1 MKISGVRY
9 FGEDFRF
16 HYGDINVEDGFFTA
30 IRERGGEESESCD
43 TILPG
48 MVDIHIHGNSG
59 LDFSDGDYEE
69 LKTIAR
75 YLAFAGTT
83 SFSATS
89 MTMPEDSLAKAY
101 RNAVRLRG
109 EAPPGCAVIRSIT
122 MEGPFFNEAKKGA
135 QAARYLRLP
144 DINMLRRLQEAA
156 DGMIR
161 IACVA
166 PELEGALEYIREA
179 RSAGYVVSAAHTNA
193 RYEEAVAGFEAGI
206 NHLTHLYNAM
216 PSLLHR
222 EPGVIG
228 AAAERPNVT
237 VELIGDG
244 IHVHPSAVRAAFKM
258 FGPERICLISDA
270 IPAAGLKEG
279 GAALLGGQKITIVNG
294 RAILEGGTL
303 AGSIASLF
311 DCVRRAIKFGIPA
324 EDALRCATYNP
335 ARVIGAGDI
344 GVIAA
349 GKRADFLVCG
359 SDWALKDVYIAG
371 NKLERAQ
378 KQ

>member
-1 MKISGVRY
+1 MKISNVHY
-9 FGEDFRF
+9 YGEDFKF
-16 HYGDINVEDGFFTA
+16 HYGDIEVEDGIFTA
-30 IRERGGEESESCD
+30 VTERGGVIPEGCD

-48 MVDIHIHGNSG
+48 MVDIHVHGNSG
-59 LDFSDGDYEE
+59 FDFSDGNYEE

-75 YLAFAGTT
+75 YLALAGTT
-83 SFSATS
+83 TFSATS
-89 MTMPEDSLAKAY
+89 MTVPEKMLAKAY
-101 RNAVRLRG
+101 QNAVRLRDEKPLG
-109 EAPPGCAVIRSIT
+109 YAVVRAVT
-122 MEGPFFNEAKKGA
+122 MEGPFFNEKKKGA
-135 QAARYLRLP
+135 QAAEHLLLP
-144 DINMLRRLQEAA
+144 DIAMLRRLQKEA

-179 RSAGYVVSAAHTNA
+179 RSEGYIVSAAHTNA
-193 RYEEAVAGFEAGI
+193 SYGEAVAGFDAGI
-206 NHLTHLYNAM
+206 NHITHLYNAM

-228 AAAERPNVT
+228 AAAERNVT
-237 VELIGDG
+237 AELIGDG

-270 IPAAGLKEG
+270 IPAAGLPEG
-279 GAALLGGQKITIVNG
+279 GTALLGGQQITIVNG

-311 DCVRRAIKFGIPA
+311 DCVRRAISFGIPE

-335 ARVIGAGDI
+335 ASVIGADDI

-359 SDWALKDVYIAG
+359 QDLALKDVYIAG
-371 NKLERAQ
+371 NKA
-378 KQ
+378 